1 MKYIQNITLDVNCN
15 PANYQYINAKQCD
28 NASRVLNV
36 TLTSNN
42 QQIKPETGTEAIF
55 RCLKPDGNSCVNP
68 AVINADGTVTVE
80 FTKQEL
86 AVKGVTLADIS
97 LIKNETILSTVSFRI
112 LVDEAPVSVSKVKSS
127 GEFLILLDTIKAAET
142 AIEKAAIAANEA
154 KSATEA
160 AIMARQYSDSSTAA
174 TNEAAD
180 LAHAA
185 KTEAEEAAQNANV
198 AVDNANSAAQAA
210 KDLVEEVNTK
220 LTNGEFDGADYILTS
235 SDKIEI
241 AKLVEPLAESM
252 QGGTV
257 TYEIPKEYYS
267 ANVFAFDR
275 YHTTDPNK
283 PGINIFIP
291 TTTIELAEIKIDAV
305 RFEADANAGLFECE
319 EPENFSDWS
328 IDEKANWYDKL
339 YEPYM
344 TVSQNSWCPNP
355 IKSWIYYAVES
366 SSGMTLQS
374 VFRNDISIRISIKK
388 NAADEIT
395 AIISNPN
402 MVSSNDAINVFYP
415 VITKISLS
423 DEESGIDTLKFAI
436 LLFGNCPKYSDNG
449 GYVTL
454 DDTIEEAT
462 ITYIPNNTFV
472 EADKNES
479 I

>member
-28 NASRVLNV
+28 NASRVLKV

-86 AVKGVTLADIS
+86 AIKGVTLADIS

-112 LVDEAPVSVSKVKSS
+112 MVDEAPISVSKVKSS

-142 AIEKAAIAANEA
+142 AIEKSAVSANEA
-154 KSATEA
+154 QNA
-160 AIMARQYSDSSTAA
+160 A
-174 TNEAAD
+174 EAAD
-180 LAHAA
+180 EAANLANAA
-185 KTEAEEAAQNANV
+185 KIEAEEAAQNANV

-210 KDLVEEVNTK
+210 KALVDDVNIK
-220 LTNGEFDGADYILTS
+220 LVNGEFDGSDYVLTAADKT
-235 SDKIEI
+235 EI

-267 ANVFAFDR
+267 ADFFAFDR
-275 YHTTDPNK
+275 NNQSNPSSDEF
-283 PGINIFIP
+283 FIP
-291 TTTIELAEIKIDAV
+291 SAMIDLAEIKFDAKK
-305 RFEADANAGLFECE
+305 FDEDADAGLIDSQI
-319 EPENFSDWS
+319 PEDIDDWS
-328 IDEKANWYDKL
+328 INEQLKFYDNL
-339 YEPYM
+339 YESYTIITQYPWTPEPIRSWLYFPLKN
-344 TVSQNSWCPNP
+344 SQFLP
-355 IKSWIYYAVES
+355 
-366 SSGMTLQS
+366 MQL
-374 VFRNDISIRISIKK
+374 VFRNNMDVQFIIRRK
-388 NAADEIT
+388 N
-395 AIISNPN
+395 S
-402 MVSSNDAINVFYP
+402 
-415 VITKISLS
+415 
-423 DEESGIDTLKFAI
+423 
-436 LLFGNCPKYSDNG
+436 
-449 GYVTL
+449 
-454 DDTIEEAT
+454 IEEAT
-462 ITYIPNNTFV
+462 IIANPNLIYSDGVMNDINIFYPQLFIEYIEDGDFQIYKLKLYLIGDSPKYASDKRYATAVDTIEETTITFIPNNTFV

>member
-112 LVDEAPVSVSKVKSS
+112 MVDEAPVSVSKVKSS

-174 TNEAAD
+174 ANEAAD
-180 LAHAA
+180 LANAA

-210 KDLVEEVNTK
+210 KALVDDVNTK

-257 TYEIPKEYYS
+257 TYEIGR
-267 ANVFAFDR
+267 AHV
-275 YHTTDPNK
+275 
-283 PGINIFIP
+283 
-291 TTTIELAEIKIDAV
+291 
-305 RFEADANAGLFECE
+305 
-319 EPENFSDWS
+319 
-328 IDEKANWYDKL
+328 
-339 YEPYM
+339 
-344 TVSQNSWCPNP
+344 
-355 IKSWIYYAVES
+355 
-366 SSGMTLQS
+366 
-374 VFRNDISIRISIKK
+374 
-388 NAADEIT
+388 
-395 AIISNPN
+395 
-402 MVSSNDAINVFYP
+402 
-415 VITKISLS
+415 
-423 DEESGIDTLKFAI
+423 
-436 LLFGNCPKYSDNG
+436 
-449 GYVTL
+449 
-454 DDTIEEAT
+454 
-462 ITYIPNNTFV
+462 
-472 EADKNES
+472 
-479 I
+479 